1 LLSGIRSKALDYK
14 PGYEQNDLISRILK
28 LSPFRIAAYYA
39 VAGGLWIA
47 FSDAVLGM
55 LVHDPEVMTRIAMVK
70 GWVYVAVTA
79 FILYLLIL
87 RFERTSLERE
97 SGYRALLEQAADGII
112 ITDQDANCLTVNA
125 SACAMLGYTEAEF
138 LRLNFRDLI
147 LPDDLLATPLRYDEI
162 RSGRTVLVDRRLRR
176 REGTFLPVEIS
187 GKMLKDGRILAVI
200 RDLSERKRAAGA
212 LEDSER
218 RFRTLAQAS
227 FEGIALSEQG
237 VLVDLNDQLA
247 DMLGYDRRELIGK
260 PVMDIVAPESRQ
272 LAAEAMRSGRMET
285 YEHMALRRN
294 GDIFPVEVRARS
306 AEIGGRKVRVSAV
319 RDVTARMLL
328 EEQLLQ
334 SQKMEAVG
342 LLAGG
347 VAHDFN
353 NILTA
358 IIGYGS
364 IVKMKL
370 PAGDPIAQYIDNI
383 LASSERA
390 ANLTNSLLAFSRK
403 QVIKPRPLY
412 ANEIIANVGKLLA
425 RLIGEDVELN
435 LELAGRD
442 MTILADAGQIE
453 QVLMNLATNA
463 RDAMPSGGTLTIGTE
478 RVQLDRD
485 FVARHGFG
493 APGEYAMITM
503 ADTGMGMDDRTR
515 ERIFEP
521 FYTTKEVGKGTG
533 LGLSIVYGI
542 IKQHEGHITVDSE
555 PGMGTIFSIYL
566 PMVPTDAEKALA
578 SATKTGRGGNETVL
592 VAEDDEPVRDL
603 IVMLLSEAGYTVVS
617 AVDGEDAVRKFME
630 NRDQVQLL
638 VLDVIMPKKN
648 GTEAYE
654 EIRAMKPD
662 IKALYMSGYTAD
674 VFEKKNIP
682 EKGLNLIT
690 KPVSPT
696 ELLKKV
702 RTTLDG

>member
-1 LLSGIRSKALDYK
+1 MEQDIGSEAMDYK

-28 LSPFRIAAYYA
+28 LSPFRIAAIYS
-39 VAGGLWIA
+39 VAGWLWIS
-47 FSDAVLGM
+47 FSDAALGM

-112 ITDQDANCLTVNA
+112 ITDQEANCLTVNA

-176 REGTFLPVEIS
+176 RDGTFLPVEIS

-200 RDLSERKRAAGA
+200 RDMSERKRAAGA

-247 DMLGYDRRELIGK
+247 EMLGYDRRELIGK

-272 LAAEAMRSGRMET
+272 LVAEAMRSGRMET

-294 GDIFPVEVRARS
+294 GDVFPVEVRAQS
-306 AEIGGRKVRVSAV
+306 AEIGGRKVWMSAV

-425 RLIGEDVELN
+425 RLIGEDIKLN

-555 PGMGTIFSIYL
+555 PGMGSIFSIYL

>member
-1 LLSGIRSKALDYK
+1 MDHK
-14 PGYEQNDLISRILK
+14 PGNEQNDLITRLLK
-28 LSPFRIAAYYA
+28 LSPFRIAALYA
-39 VAGGLWIA
+39 VAGWLWIA
-47 FSDAVLGM
+47 FSDAALGM
-55 LVHDPEVMTRIAMVK
+55 LVHDPDVMTRIAMVK
-70 GWVYVAVTA
+70 GWAYVAVTA
-79 FILYLLIL
+79 AILYVLIL
-87 RFERTSLERE
+87 RFERTSLESE
-97 SGYRALLEQAADGII
+97 SGYRALLEQAVDGIV

-125 SACAMLGYTEAEF
+125 SACAMLGYTETEF

-147 LPDDLLATPLRYDEI
+147 LPEDLAVTPLRSNEML
-162 RSGRTVLVDRRLRR
+162 SGRTVLIDRMLRR
-176 REGTFLPVEIS
+176 RDGTILLAEIS
-187 GKMLKDGRILAVI
+187 GKMLKDGRLLAMV
-200 RDLSERKRAAGA
+200 RDMSERKRAEGA

-227 FEGIALSEQG
+227 FEGIALTEQG
-237 VLVDLNDQLA
+237 VIVDVNDQLA
-247 DMLGYDRRELIGK
+247 DMLGYDRSELIGK
-260 PVMDIVAPESRQ
+260 PVMDIVASESRQ
-272 LAAEAMRSGRMET
+272 QVAEAMRSGRQET
-285 YEHMALRRN
+285 YEHLALRKN
-294 GDIFPVEVRARS
+294 GSVFPVEVRARS
-306 AEIGGRKVRVSAV
+306 AQIGGRKVRVSAV
-319 RDVTARMLL
+319 RDVTARKHL

-364 IVKMKL
+364 VAKMRL
-370 PAGDPIAQYIDNI
+370 PAGDPIVSYLDNI

-403 QVIKPRPLY
+403 QVIRPRPVY
-412 ANEIIANVGKLLA
+412 ANGIITKVGKLLA

-442 MTILADAGQIE
+442 MTILADVGQIE
-453 QVLMNLATNA
+453 QVLMNLATNG
-463 RDAMPSGGTLTIGTE
+463 RDAMPSGGILTITTE
-478 RVQLDRD
+478 RIKLDQD
-485 FVARHGFG
+485 FVALSGFG
-493 APGEYAMITM
+493 VPGEYAMITV
-503 ADTGMGMDDRTR
+503 ADTGMGMDERTR

-521 FYTTKEVGKGTG
+521 FFTTKKMGKGTG

-555 PGMGTIFSIYL
+555 PGMGTLFTIYL
-566 PMVPTDAEKALA
+566 PLVPEDAEKAPV
-578 SATKTGRGGNETVL
+578 SAPETGRGGSETVL
-592 VAEDDEPVRDL
+592 VAEDDEAVRNL
-603 IVMLLSEAGYTVVS
+603 IVILLSEGGYTVVS

-630 NRDQVQLL
+630 NRKEVRLL

-648 GTEAYE
+648 GIEAYE
-654 EIRAMKPD
+654 EIRAIKPD
-662 IKALYMSGYTAD
+662 IKVLYMSGYTAD

-682 EKGLNLIT
+682 EKSLNLIT

-696 ELLKKV
+696 ELLNKV

>member
-1 LLSGIRSKALDYK
+1 MDYK

-28 LSPFRIAAYYA
+28 LSPFRIAALYA
-39 VAGGLWIA
+39 VAGWLWIA
-47 FSDAVLGM
+47 FSDAALGM
-55 LVHDPEVMTRIAMVK
+55 LVHDPEAMTRIAIVK
-70 GWVYVAVTA
+70 GWIYVAVTA

-87 RFERTSLERE
+87 RFERTSLLRE

-112 ITDQDANCLTVNA
+112 ITDQDANCLTVNPG
-125 SACAMLGYTEAEF
+125 ACAMLGYTEAEF

-147 LPDDLLATPLRYDEI
+147 LPDDLAATPLRYDEI

-176 REGTFLPVEIS
+176 RNGTFLPVEIS
-187 GKMLKDGRILAVI
+187 GKMLKDGRILAVV
-200 RDLSERKRAAGA
+200 RDMSERKRAEGA

-227 FEGIALSEQG
+227 FEGIALAEQG

-247 DMLGYDRRELIGK
+247 DMLGYDRHELIGK
-260 PVMDIVAPESRQ
+260 PVMDVIAPESRQ
-272 LAAEAMRSGRMET
+272 LVTEAMQSGRMET

-306 AEIGGRKVRVSAV
+306 AEIGGRKVRISAI
-319 RDVTARMLL
+319 RDITARKFL

-370 PAGDPIAQYIDNI
+370 PVGDPMVQYIDNI
-383 LASSERA
+383 LASTERA

-403 QVIKPRPLY
+403 QIIKPRPLF
-412 ANEIIANVGKLLA
+412 ANEIITNVGKLLA

-435 LELAGRD
+435 LKLAGRD

-453 QVLMNLATNA
+453 QVLMNLTTNA

-493 APGEYAMITM
+493 VPGAYAMITV

-566 PMVPTDAEKALA
+566 PLVPTDDEKAPA
-578 SATKTGRGGNETVL
+578 SATKTGRGGTETVL
-592 VAEDDEPVRDL
+592 VAEDDEPVRAL
-603 IVMLLSEAGYTVVS
+603 IVMLLSEAGYRVVS

-654 EIRAMKPD
+654 EIRAMKPE

-682 EKGLNLIT
+682 EQRLNLIT

-702 RTTLDG
+702 RTTLDA

>member
-1 LLSGIRSKALDYK
+1 MDRKSENER
-14 PGYEQNDLISRILK
+14 NDLMTRLLK
-28 LSPFRIAAYYA
+28 LSPFRIVALYA
-39 VAGGLWIA
+39 VAGWLWIA
-47 FSDAVLGM
+47 FSDAMLGM
-55 LVHDPEVMTRIAMVK
+55 LVHDPDVMTRIAMVK

-79 FILYLLIL
+79 AILYVLIL
-87 RFERTSLERE
+87 RFERTSLESE
-97 SGYRALLEQAADGII
+97 SGYRALLEQASDGII

-138 LRLNFRDLI
+138 LQLNFRDLI
-147 LPDDLLATPLRYDEI
+147 PPEDLAVTPLRSDEML
-162 RSGRTVLVDRRLRR
+162 SGKTVLVDRRLRR
-176 REGTFLPVEIS
+176 RDGTLLPAEIS
-187 GKMLKDGRILAVI
+187 GKMLKNGRLLAMV
-200 RDLSERKRAAGA
+200 RDMSERKRVEEA

-227 FEGIALSEQG
+227 FEGIVLMEQG

-247 DMLGYDRRELIGK
+247 DMLGYDRSELVGK

-272 LAAEAMRSGRMET
+272 QVAENMRSGTLET
-285 YEHMALRRN
+285 YEHLALRKN
-294 GDIFPVEVRARS
+294 GSVFPVEVRARS

-319 RDVTARMLL
+319 RDVTARKHL

-358 IIGYGS
+358 IIGYGN
-364 IVKMKL
+364 VAKMRL
-370 PAGDPIAQYIDNI
+370 SAGDPIVPYLNNI

-403 QVIKPRPLY
+403 QVIKPQPVY
-412 ANEIIANVGKLLA
+412 ANEIITKVGKLLA

-453 QVLMNLATNA
+453 QVLMNLATNG
-463 RDAMPSGGTLTIGTE
+463 RHAMPSGGTLTIATE
-478 RVQLDRD
+478 RIKLDRD
-485 FVARHGFG
+485 FVALHGFG
-493 APGEYAMITM
+493 APGEYAMITV
-503 ADTGMGMDDRTR
+503 ADTGIGMDERTQ

-521 FYTTKEVGKGTG
+521 FFTTKKTGKGTG

-542 IKQHEGHITVDSE
+542 IKQHDGHITVDSE
-555 PGMGTIFSIYL
+555 PGMGTRFTIYL
-566 PMVPTDAEKALA
+566 PLVPADAEKAPVTALE
-578 SATKTGRGGNETVL
+578 TTRGGSETVL
-592 VAEDDEPVRDL
+592 VAEDDEAVRNL
-603 IVMLLSEAGYTVVS
+603 IVMLLSEGGYTVVS

-630 NRDQVQLL
+630 NRDRVRLL

-654 EIRAMKPD
+654 EIRAIKPD

-682 EKGLNLIT
+682 EQRLNLIT
-690 KPVSPT
+690 KPLSPT
-696 ELLKKV
+696 DLLKKV
-702 RTTLDG
+702 RKTLDG